1 MHRTGQNNRPPESV
15 EPGNGETDSLSGQ
28 DETSEDVTSS
38 ASSASLGR
46 RGYLT
51 LLGVSVAT
59 PMLAGRA
66 LSVEDTGYGDGE
78 YGDRVYGHTEGDEEV
93 VEDEDDEEVVEDEDE
108 EEVVEDEEEVVE
120 DEEEV
125 VEDEDEEEVVEDKEE
140 VLTAE
145 PTITKLNLR
154 DTSNPR
160 NPHVDL
166 QIDWAASID
175 DGELAL
181 MQLWVERRDGDRI
194 TVLSQSLDGGVASGV
209 ETTRI
214 HQGASEQYVVR
225 LRVTSGHDTRSTK
238 IQTIET

>member
-1 MHRTGQNNRPPESV
+1 MHRTGQNNRPQESV
-15 EPGNGETDSLSGQ
+15 EPGNEETDSLSGQ
-28 DETSEDVTSS
+28 NETNKDVTSS

-51 LLGVSVAT
+51 LLGVGVTT

-66 LSVEDTGYGDGE
+66 LSTEDTGYGVSG
-78 YGDRVYGHTEGDEEV
+78 YGDRVYGDTEEDEDEEV
-93 VEDEDDEEVVEDEDE
+93 VEDDDDEVVEDED
-108 EEVVEDEEEVVE
+108 
-120 DEEEV
+120 
-125 VEDEDEEEVVEDKEE
+125 EE

-160 NPHVDL
+160 NPHADL

-181 MQLWVERRDGDRI
+181 MELWVERHDGVQI
-194 TVLSQSLDGGVASGV
+194 TVVTEDLDEEAASGV
-209 ETTRI
+209 ETTRV
-214 HQGASEQYVVR
+214 HQGAGEQYVVR
-225 LRVTSGHDTRSTK
+225 LRMTSGYDT
-238 IQTIET
+238 QTTELESIET